1 MSQERYA
8 RQLNLAEIGEAGQ
21 SALADSSVTIIGCGG
36 LGNLAATY
44 LAGAGVGR
52 LRLVDGDKIEV
63 SNLHRQI
70 LYREDDIGRPKAEAL
85 ADAIRSRNSDVET
98 IPEVSYATARKLP
111 KMLEGADL
119 VLDCCDNF
127 PTRYLVNAACIESQ
141 TALVSAAAIRLE
153 GLLLNLRPGTENN
166 ACYQCV
172 FPHDPDAGGGETC
185 QEAGVLGPSVGVMA
199 SLQATQ
205 AITILTGRGQ
215 FNRMWRWDAHSGEV
229 RRLSLTPDTNCPACS
244 AKPT

>member
-8 RQLNLAEIGEAGQ
+8 RQLNLQEIGEAGQ
-21 SALADSSVTIIGCGG
+21 AALADSTVTVIGCGG

-44 LAGAGVGR
+44 LAAAGVGR
-52 LRLVDGDKIEV
+52 LRLVDGDSIET

-70 LYREDDIGRPKAEAL
+70 LYREADIGHPKAEAL
-85 ADAIRSRNSDVET
+85 AEAIHRRNGDVEA
-98 IPEVSYATARKLP
+98 IADVNYATARKLP
-111 KMLEGADL
+111 RMLEGADL

-127 PTRYLVNAACIESQ
+127 PTRYLVNSACVDARV
-141 TALVSAAAIRLE
+141 ALVSAAAIRLE
-153 GLLLNLRPGTENN
+153 GLLLSLHPGTENN
-166 ACYQCV
+166 ACYHCV
-172 FPHDPDAGGGETC
+172 FPHSPEAGSGETC

-215 FNRMWRWDAHSGEV
+215 FNRMWRWDAIGGEV
-229 RRLSLTPDTNCPACS
+229 RRLSLTPDTSCPVCG
-244 AKPT
+244 PRTR